1 METEEVQNLYWSEFA
16 NFLKKK
22 YLKGTIQ
29 RMEIKIPGLPI
40 SLRYSIYS
48 NINTQDLHRIN
59 CICVSLFTMNDEGIN
74 TLNNLFNKIYK
85 IFSSKSIIVYS
96 EPENTDSGKGI
107 RIIVQNNLINI
118 YDGNDVDWKI
128 AYQWMDKTSK
138 KLLKIL
144 IKKVAVLG

>member
-59 CICVSLFTMNDEGIN
+59 CICVSLFTMEEDGKK
-74 TLNNLFNKIYK
+74 TLNNLFDIIDKR
-85 IFSSKSIIVYS
+85 FSSKDITVYR
-96 EPENTDSGKGI
+96 EPEKRNTGKGL
-107 RIIVQNNLINI
+107 RIIVQNNQINV
-118 YDGNDVDWKI
+118 YEVDNADWEI

-138 KLLKIL
+138 KLLEIL